1 MNKSIAF
8 STYISKDNTNSRID
22 IFKQCIDSLYATNY
36 DGPVVIVDDCSITDE
51 HLNYASQ
58 YKPDIVQKSVRGGV
72 AKSKNTGIR
81 KCLEYN
87 AELIFLSDDDVLF
100 IDKDWYNYYEEA
112 YKATYIDHI
121 SYALSNSAQKNSKI
135 TKINDY
141 EIRQTRFV
149 NGCFLMITKRLIDQI
164 GYFKCM
170 SQFYG
175 HEHSNFSTRY
185 QHYCKGRFY
194 DIVNSNDLISHKNTT
209 NIPCMSHE
217 ERMAGLQQNGREFGR
232 LEKYVEIQE

>member
-1 MNKSIAF
+1 M
-8 STYISKDNTNSRID
+8 
-22 IFKQCIDSLYATNY
+22 
-36 DGPVVIVDDCSITDE
+36 DDCSITDE

-112 YKATYIDHI
+112 YEATYIDHI

-141 EIRQTRFV
+141 EIRQTICKWVLFIYKD
-149 NGCFLMITKRLIDQI
+149 LLI
-164 GYFKCM
+164 K
-170 SQFYG
+170 
-175 HEHSNFSTRY
+175 
-185 QHYCKGRFY
+185 
-194 DIVNSNDLISHKNTT
+194 
-209 NIPCMSHE
+209 
-217 ERMAGLQQNGREFGR
+217 
-232 LEKYVEIQE
+232 